1 MSPGDLGNVLCGLP
15 PIQDPNVLVGTDT
28 RDDAA
33 VYRLDDETAVVQSVD
48 VFTPVVD
55 DPYTFG
61 QVAAANA
68 LSDVYAMGARPIL
81 ALSIIGFPVD
91 KLPISDMSLILRG
104 GIDKAREA
112 GIEIVGGHSLED
124 NEPKYG
130 LCVTGVVHPDRIVR
144 NSRATPGDVLILTKP
159 LGSGVLA
166 HTIKKGSATEEEV
179 RKVVEVMTQLN
190 RDASEAMVEVGVSAC
205 TDVTGFG
212 LLGHLAEMVEGSG
225 VSARIRACRVP
236 VLESVRAR
244 VREGILPG
252 GTRKNLEFYGQHLDW
267 AEDVEETDRLVLA
280 DAQTSG
286 GLLIAVPKERSDD
299 LQEGLAGRGV
309 TVRAEIG
316 EILPSKDEPRIFVVR
331 D

>member
-1 MSPGDLGNVLCGLP
+1 
-15 PIQDPNVLVGTDT
+15 VLVGTDT

-61 QVAAANA
+61 QVAAANS

-91 KLPISDMSLILRG
+91 KLPISDMGLILRG
-104 GIDKAREA
+104 GIDKAKEA
-112 GIEIVGGHSLED
+112 GIEVVGGHSLED

-130 LCVTGVVHPDRIVR
+130 LCVTGRVHPDRIVR

-166 HTIKKGSATEEEV
+166 HAIKKGCATDEEV
-179 RKVVEVMTQLN
+179 KEVVEVMTQLN
-190 RDASEAMVEVGVSAC
+190 REASEAMVEVGPSAC
-205 TDVTGFG
+205 TDITGFG
-212 LLGHLAEMVEGSG
+212 FLGHLAEMVQASG
-225 VSARIRACRVP
+225 VSARIRINQVP
-236 VLESVRAR
+236 ILKSVRAR

-252 GTRKNLEFYGQHLDW
+252 GTKKNLDFYGPHVDW
-267 AEDVEETDRLVLA
+267 AEEVEETDRLVLA

-286 GLLIAVPKERSDD
+286 GLLISVPKERCED
-299 LQEGLAGRGV
+299 LLRGLASRGL
-309 TVRAEIG
+309 TVRADIG
-316 EILPSKDEPRIFVVR
+316 EILPAKDESRILVVKE
-331 D
+331 

>member
-1 MSPGDLGNVLCGLP
+1 MSPGDLGKVLCGLP
-15 PIQDPNVLVGTDT
+15 PIKDPNVLVGTEL

-33 VYRLDDETAVVQSVD
+33 VYRLDDEIAVVQSVD

-61 QVAAANA
+61 QVAAANS

-91 KLPISDMSLILRG
+91 KLPLSDMGLILRG
-104 GIDKAREA
+104 GIDKATEA

-144 NSRATPGDVLILTKP
+144 NSRAGPGDVLILTKP

-166 HTIKKGSATEEEV
+166 HAIKKGRATEDEV
-179 RKVVEVMTQLN
+179 KEVVEVMTQLN

-212 LLGHLAEMVEGSG
+212 LLGHLAEMVQGSG
-225 VSARIRACRVP
+225 VSARIRINHVP

-244 VREGILPG
+244 VREGILPA
-252 GTRKNLEFYGQHLDW
+252 GTRKNLEFYGPHVDW
-267 AEDVEETDRLVLA
+267 AEGVEETDRLVLS

-286 GLLIAVPKERSDD
+286 GLLISVAKERSED
-299 LQEGLAGRGV
+299 LLNGLAGRGLKV
-309 TVRAEIG
+309 CAEIG
-316 EILPSKDEPRIFVVR
+316 EILPSEDRSRILVVKE
-331 D
+331 